1 MSQENVELVRRVY
14 AATPGLRDA
23 EPADDPEYLDRIF
36 RDFLDADF
44 VFGWPPEY
52 PEGSRVL
59 QVREG
64 MIAFIAMLREV
75 WSEWRFVP
83 ERFFDAGDRV
93 LVFVHVVAV
102 GHESGVPVEL
112 ESGHIWTIHAGRAK
126 SMRIYR
132 DRSEALEA
140 AGLRE

>member
-1 MSQENVELVRRVY
+1 MSQENVELVRRLY
-14 AATPGLRDA
+14 AATPGLRDSV
-23 EPADDPEYLDRIF
+23 PDDDPGFLDRIF
-36 RDFLDADF
+36 RDFFDEDF
-44 VFGWPPEY
+44 VFRLPPEY

-59 QVREG
+59 QGREG
-64 MIAFIAMLREV
+64 MMAFIAMLREV

-83 ERFFDAGDRV
+83 ERFFDAGNRV

-112 ESGHIWTIHAGRAK
+112 DSGHIWTVHDGRAE
-126 SMRIYR
+126 SAWVYR

>member
-1 MSQENVELVRRVY
+1 MSQENVELVRRLY

-23 EPADDPEYLDRIF
+23 EPVEDPGFVDRLF
-36 RDFLDADF
+36 RDFFDADF
-44 VFGWPPEY
+44 VFRLPPEY

-59 QVREG
+59 KGREG
-64 MIAFIAMLREV
+64 MGTFIAMLREA

-93 LVFVHVVAV
+93 LVLVHVDAV

-112 ESGHIWTIHAGRAK
+112 ESGHIWTIRDGRAT
-126 SMRIYR
+126 SVRVYR
-132 DRSEALEA
+132 DRSDALEA
-140 AGLRE
+140 AGLSE